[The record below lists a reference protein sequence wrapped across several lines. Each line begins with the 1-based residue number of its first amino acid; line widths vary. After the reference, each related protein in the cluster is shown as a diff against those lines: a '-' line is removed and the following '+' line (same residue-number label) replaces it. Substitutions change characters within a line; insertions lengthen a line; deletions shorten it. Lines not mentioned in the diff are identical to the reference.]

1 MNFRRVLQLVSFT
14 QARKRVNILKDLLN
28 AKKQEMLQ
36 LLEQLVNIDSG
47 SNTKSGIDQISSL
60 LKSKYERLGF
70 IVEVVDEIEYG
81 NHLLIQHRDSI
92 DPEILILGH
101 MDTVFPEGTAKVRPF
116 KMVGNR
122 AFGPGVIDMKASL
135 VSLLYALT
143 AMKQFGKKGYQNVRI
158 ILNSDEEL
166 GSPSSRELIMKHAI
180 DKKYALILE
189 AARPDGS
196 IVTARRGGGQF
207 KIIIEGK
214 SAHAGLDP
222 KKGRSAIEELAH
234 KIIHLQE
241 LTNDTEGIHVNVGM
255 VSGGTAANTVPAEA
269 AAIVDVRISKIDQI
283 QMVQQQIEKICD
295 TTYVHGTKTKLIG
308 EMDRLPVEKPDK
320 IAKLLEI
327 IKQVGYDIGVLITDT
342 ATGGSSDGS
351 FTFACGVP
359 TIDGLGPIGGFFHS
373 EEEYLEIPSLI
384 ERTQLLAEIIET
396 LSNN

>member
-1 MNFRRVLQLVSFT
+1 M
-14 QARKRVNILKDLLN
+14 N

-36 LLEQLVNIDSG
+36 FLEHLVNIDSG
-47 SNTKSGIDQISSL
+47 SNIKSGIDKISSL
-60 LKSKYERLGF
+60 MKSKYERLGF
-70 IVEVVDEIEYG
+70 NVEVIEEKEYG
-81 NHLLIQHRDSI
+81 NHLIMQHRDATN
-92 DPEILILGH
+92 PEIIILGH
-101 MDTVFPEGTAKVRPF
+101 MDTVFPEGTAKMRPF
-116 KMVGNR
+116 TIEGNR

-135 VSLLYALT
+135 VSLIYALT
-143 AMKQFGKKGYQNVRI
+143 AMQAFGKKGYQNVRI

-166 GSPSSRELIMKHAI
+166 GSPSSRELIMKHAVN
-180 DKKYALILE
+180 KQYALILE

-196 IVTARRGGGQF
+196 VVTARRGGGQF

-269 AAIVDVRISKIDQI
+269 VAIIDVRISKINQI
-283 QMVQQQIEKICD
+283 QMVQQQIERICA
-295 TTYVHGTKTKLIG
+295 TTYVHGTKTRLIG
-308 EMDRLPVEKPDK
+308 EIDRMPIEKTDR
-320 IAKLLEI
+320 IATLLEVV
-327 IKQVGYDIGVLITDT
+327 KQVGNEMGVTITDT

-373 EEEYLEIPSLI
+373 EEEYLELPSLI
-384 ERTQLLAEIIET
+384 ERTQLLAEIIQA
-396 LSNN
+396 LSNK

>member
-1 MNFRRVLQLVSFT
+1 
-14 QARKRVNILKDLLN
+14 
-28 AKKQEMLQ
+28 MLQ
-36 LLEQLVNIDSG
+36 VLEQLVNIDSG
-47 SNTKSGIDQISSL
+47 SNTKSGIDKISSL

-70 IVEVVDEIEYG
+70 IVEVIEEKEYG
-81 NHLLIQHRDSI
+81 NHLVMQHRDATN
-92 DPEILILGH
+92 PEILILGH
-101 MDTVFPEGTAKVRPF
+101 MDTVFPEGTAKTRPF
-116 KMVGNR
+116 TIEGNR

-135 VSLLYALT
+135 VSLFYALT
-143 AMKQFGKKGYQNVRI
+143 AMKQFGKKGYRNVRI

-166 GSPSSRELIMKHAI
+166 GSPSSRELIIKHANH
-180 DKKYALILE
+180 KKYALILE

-241 LTNDTEGIHVNVGM
+241 LTNDEEGIHVNVGM

-269 AAIVDVRISKIDQI
+269 VAIVDVRISKLNQI
-283 QMVQQQIEKICD
+283 EIVQKEIEKICA
-295 TTYVHGTKTKLIG
+295 TTYVDGTKTRLIG
-308 EMDRLPVEKPDK
+308 EIDRMPIEKTGQ
-320 IAKLLEI
+320 IATLQEV
-327 IKQVGYDIGVLITDT
+327 IKQVGYEMGITITDT

-384 ERTQLLAEIIET
+384 ERTHLLAEVIQS
-396 LSNN
+396 LSNK